1 MKYQINSKHCFVCG
15 TENQNGL
22 QMTFQQ
28 IDASTVQSKYII
40 AECFQGWSGIAHGGI
55 VASIL
60 DEVMARLFIFSETEK
75 RFLVTA
81 KLEIKYRR
89 PVPIGKEITIMGKK
103 LEDKGKLAKA
113 QAVITNGQNEILAEA
128 VSIFIQANDQLS
140 NQLRS
145 TQENW

>member
-28 IDASTVQSKYII
+28 IDEGTVHSKYTI
-40 AECFQGWSGIAHGGI
+40 AESFQGWPGIAHGGI
-55 VASIL
+55 VASML

-89 PVPIGKEITIMGKK
+89 PVPIGKEITIIGKK
-103 LEDKGKLAKA
+103 LDDKGKLAKA
-113 QAVITNGQNEILAEA
+113 QAVITNSQNEILAEA
-128 VSIFIQANDQLS
+128 VSIFIEANDQLS
-140 NQLRS
+140 NQLSS